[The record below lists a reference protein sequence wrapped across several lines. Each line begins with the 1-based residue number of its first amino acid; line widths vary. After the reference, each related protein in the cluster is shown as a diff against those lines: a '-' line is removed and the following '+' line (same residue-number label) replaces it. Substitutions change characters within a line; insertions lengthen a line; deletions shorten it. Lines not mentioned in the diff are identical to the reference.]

1 VYVVGDPSTKYR
13 FNNYTLGPNPGNCG
27 KNLYYYYAQYQSNLT
42 YVPYQI
48 YSMFDTVGD
57 DGDDAMLLL
66 GQYYPDNSL
75 ITNLT
80 LDIVATL
87 FLVIGSF
94 RSPNQNVNYR
104 FVDPCQFSKL
114 KISLIDDQN
123 YTLYSN
129 ST

>member
-1 VYVVGDPSTKYR
+1 
-13 FNNYTLGPNPGNCG
+13 
-27 KNLYYYYAQYQSNLT
+27 
-42 YVPYQI
+42 
-48 YSMFDTVGD
+48 MFDTVGD

-129 ST
+129 STQIKIEVSISSNYSFCNKDWAL